1 MGKPFWTNLCG
12 NWQMQKAI
20 ILAQV
25 ALYVAVLVPVLSD
38 EILKLNGMDIGLWGW
53 AMSLAG
59 PVLTLLLCEL
69 AKIIT
74 YYQAKSYDR
83 RVRNQ
88 RQQQLEMQMQA
99 AQDAKNFAAAQA
111 GTNTLLTSQQQQ
123 PLENGA
129 TKAEEK
135 TGTATE

>member
-1 MGKPFWTNLCG
+1 MGTTLCG
-12 NWQMQKAI
+12 NRQMQKAI

-74 YYQAKSYDR
+74 YYQAKWYDQ

-135 TGTATE
+135 TGTATEI